1 MLIIKDLIQ
10 NYHLQD
16 ALSAVIVCCLSG
28 LVTWVWSG
36 RHPLLHFFHIRVPIE
51 SSYPISFVGEKK
63 RGWYY
68 LSRSINTWKIR
79 YWNDQVHVVPWKEGP
94 RSVEREKIVLRGLFF
109 QNPTASLYVSGKWG
123 GWGGL
128 SGASAP
134 ATPATSPT
142 LAKFLRAHPFQ
153 LRRPGRPAKGSGF
166 LARKQKS
173 GGCDLA
179 AGMWTGVWS
188 RTSAVK
194 SWRGNRWDINVPFG
208 LKCYEM

>member
-1 MLIIKDLIQ
+1 MGMEIAVAPLLKAPLCGA
-10 NYHLQD
+10 NNKGFNSKLPFTFYKT
-16 ALSAVIVCCLSG
+16 LSL
-28 LVTWVWSG
+28 LLLFVWSG
-36 RHPLLHFFHIRVPIE
+36 YMSVKWTAPLAPFLSHTGADRVLI
-51 SSYPISFVGEKK
+51 SYILRRGKK

-153 LRRPGRPAKGSGF
+153 LRRPGRPAKGSDF
-166 LARKQKS
+166 LAKKVGAVILPQGCERGRIKNFSCPELQRK
-173 GGCDLA
+173 
-179 AGMWTGVWS
+179 
-188 RTSAVK
+188 
-194 SWRGNRWDINVPFG
+194 
-208 LKCYEM
+208 